1 MTDRN
6 PNGSTS
12 QASAGQRTNAQGGST
27 GVQVDAAPSGAPS
40 GTPPYQS
47 SPAEAAHGETEN
59 VEPEDTEVDRRNVP
73 DIENQG
79 VPNAAP
85 GDNSMNDENSGQGV
99 NPPGANT
106 GVDEEN

>member
-1 MTDRN
+1 MTDNN
-6 PNGSTS
+6 PNGSS
-12 QASAGQRTNAQGGST
+12 GQASTGQQQNAQGGST
-27 GVQVDAAPSGAPS
+27 GVQVDAAPTGS
-40 GTPPYQS
+40 PPYQS

-59 VEPEDTEVDRRNVP
+59 VEPEAPEDTEVDGRHVP

-85 GDNSMNDENSGQGV
+85 GDNSMNDENSGQGG